1 MENGNASQKR
11 TNIDIWQQQ
20 MPPNDQN
27 KQFYQNHYQ
36 VS

>member
-11 TNIDIWQQQ
+11 NIDIWQQQ
-20 MPPNDQN
+20 IPPNDQN